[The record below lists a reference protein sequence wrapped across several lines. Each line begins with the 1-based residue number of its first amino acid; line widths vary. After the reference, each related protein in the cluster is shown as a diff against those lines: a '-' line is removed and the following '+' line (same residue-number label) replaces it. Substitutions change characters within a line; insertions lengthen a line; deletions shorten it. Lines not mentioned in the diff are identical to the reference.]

1 MMYNKTVQDYFFSPQ
16 HVGLIDLSSDLTVVF
31 ANTQKDQGTIEFYM
45 QCTQD
50 GIIQRVC
57 FKTNGNPYLIAG
69 LEWLCRQVEG
79 LPLDKAPQIDYQ
91 ELINDL
97 NIPVSQYPLALRI
110 VGIYKETLSLMN
122 KRMNDER
129 SNAARSE

>member
-16 HVGLIDLSSDLTVVF
+16 HVGVIDLGQEFTVVF

-50 GIIQRVC
+50 RIIQRVC

-69 LEWLCRQVEG
+69 LEWLCRLVEG
-79 LPLDKAPQIDYQ
+79 RSLDEAPQIDYQ
-91 ELINDL
+91 LLINDL
-97 NIPVSQYPLALRI
+97 NIPVTQYPLALRV
-110 VGIYKETLSLMN
+110 VGAYKEALNLMN
-122 KRMNDER
+122 MRYK
-129 SNAARSE
+129 